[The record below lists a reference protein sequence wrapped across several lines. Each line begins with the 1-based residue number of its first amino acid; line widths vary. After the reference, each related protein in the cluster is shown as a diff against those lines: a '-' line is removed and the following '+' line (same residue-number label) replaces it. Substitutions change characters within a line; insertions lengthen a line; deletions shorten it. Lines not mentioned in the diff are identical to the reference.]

1 MVDLAARRHADFV
14 MRAVGE
20 GLPGQAGYV
29 ARSWQRCV
37 DEFKLNPAG
46 AFALAGLSRDRLEAC
61 KTHNAHLL
69 ASARAE
75 ALSLYRQ
82 LPDRDT
88 LVVIAD
94 AAGTVLETLGDGV
107 FVRQAARIGMC
118 PGSDWSERACGTNG
132 IGTAL
137 AERRALVVNRSEH
150 FFPSLTGL
158 SCCAAPIF
166 DERDALVGVLDVTSE
181 SDLGAEHFRM
191 LIGMSA
197 NTIENRL
204 FEARHD
210 HLQLVRLHSRREL
223 LHTFHEG
230 LIALDGDG
238 TVLAANRSAT
248 LHLGC
253 AGRAGLVG
261 RGVQDVLEIG
271 LSDLLGRAAESAGYP
286 LPITAAGGRAL
297 FVHLKPPR
305 RGAIARHAEARA
317 PAPAAPQRNWGDAG
331 IARDFTRASMVY
343 EKGIYVLL
351 QGETGCGKEVFAR
364 ALHEAGSRA
373 AGPFVAVN
381 CAALPET
388 LIESELFGYRGG
400 AFTGASREGRRGR
413 ILAADKGTLLLDEI
427 GDMPLP
433 LQARLLRVL
442 EEKEVTP
449 LGGETAVKVDV
460 RVVCATHRDLQ
471 QMVAEGSFRRDLY
484 FRLAGF
490 AVTLPPLRLR
500 GGRAGL
506 IEAVLAELAPEAGLD
521 PAALACL
528 AAYPWPGNLRQLR
541 NVLETAGALAAG
553 AAIGLADLPPEI
565 RQQAGHGA
573 PPEMREAP
581 PLGDAAGAEGTD
593 GELSC
598 LERAAREAM
607 LGLLDRHRW
616 NITRVANELGV
627 SRNTV
632 YRKVERYRLSR
643 D

>member
-1 MVDLAARRHADFV
+1 MLDLAARRHADFV
-14 MRAVGE
+14 MRSVGD
-20 GLPGQAGYV
+20 GLPGQPGFV
-29 ARSWQRCV
+29 ARSWHRCIN
-37 DEFKLNPAG
+37 DYSLDPAG

-61 KTHNAHLL
+61 KERNAHLL
-69 ASARAE
+69 ASARSE
-75 ALSLYRQ
+75 AHSLYRQ

-94 AAGTVLETLGDGV
+94 ADGTVLETLGDGV

-132 IGTAL
+132 IGTSL
-137 AERRALVVNRSEH
+137 AERRPLVIDRAEH
-150 FFPSLTGL
+150 FFPSLIGL

-166 DERDALVGVLDVTSE
+166 DECDALVGVLDVTSE
-181 SDLGAEHFRM
+181 SDLSAEHFRM

-204 FEARHD
+204 FEARHG
-210 HLQLVRLHSRREL
+210 HLHLVRLHSRREL

-230 LIALDGDG
+230 LVALDGGG
-238 TVLAANRSAT
+238 TVVAANRSAT
-248 LHLGC
+248 LHLG
-253 AGRAGLVG
+253 RAGLVG
-261 RGVQDVLEIG
+261 RNARDVLETG
-271 LSDLLGRAAESAGYP
+271 LDELLGRAAESAGYP
-286 LPITAAGGRAL
+286 LPLTAAGGRSI
-297 FVHLKPPR
+297 FVHMKPPR
-305 RGAIARHAEARA
+305 RGVAARRAEGRAVATTAPRRDWGDLGIERDFARA
-317 PAPAAPQRNWGDAG
+317 
-331 IARDFTRASMVY
+331 ARVY

-364 ALHEAGSRA
+364 ALHEAGARA
-373 AGPFVAVN
+373 GGPFVAVN

-413 ILAADKGTLLLDEI
+413 ILAADEGTLLLDEI
-427 GDMPLP
+427 GDMPLA

-460 RVVCATHRDLQ
+460 RVICATHRDLPR
-471 QMVAEGSFRRDLY
+471 MVAEGSFRRDLY

-490 AVTLPPLRLR
+490 AVELPPLRLR

-506 IEAVLAELAPEAGLD
+506 IRALLAELAPGATLS
-521 PAALACL
+521 PAALDCL
-528 AAYPWPGNLRQLR
+528 AAYHWPGNLRQLR
-541 NVLETAGALAAG
+541 NVLETVVALAGG
-553 AAIGLADLPPEI
+553 ATIGVADLPPEI
-565 RQQAGHGA
+565 GPRDRLGA
-573 PPEMREAP
+573 LPEMREP
-581 PLGDAAGAEGTD
+581 PPHDDVANEGEGA
-593 GELSC
+593 ELSC
-598 LERAAREAM
+598 LEQAAREAM
-607 LGLLDRHRW
+607 LRLLERHRW
-616 NITRVANELGV
+616 NITRVADELGV

-632 YRKVERYRLSR
+632 YRKVERYRLVR

>member
-1 MVDLAARRHADFV
+1 MLDLAARRHADFV
-14 MRAVGE
+14 MRSVGD
-20 GLPGQAGYV
+20 GLPGQPGFV
-29 ARSWQRCV
+29 ARSWHRCIK
-37 DEFKLNPAG
+37 DYRLDPAG
-46 AFALAGLSRDRLEAC
+46 AFALAGLSRDRLAAC
-61 KTHNAHLL
+61 KEHNAHLL
-69 ASARAE
+69 VSARAE
-75 ALSLYRQ
+75 AYSLYRQ

-94 AAGTVLETLGDGV
+94 ANGTVLETLGDGV

-132 IGTAL
+132 IGTSL
-137 AERRALVVNRSEH
+137 AERRPLVIDRAEH

-166 DERDALVGVLDVTSE
+166 DERDQLVGVLDVTSE
-181 SDLGAEHFRM
+181 SDLSAEHFRM

-204 FEARHD
+204 FEARYG
-210 HLQLVRLHSRREL
+210 HLHLVHLHSRREL
-223 LHTFHEG
+223 LQTFHEG
-230 LIALDGDG
+230 LVALDDSGA
-238 TVLAANRSAT
+238 VVAANRSAT

-253 AGRAGLVG
+253 AGLVG
-261 RGVQDVLEIG
+261 RNARDVLEID
-271 LSDLLGRAAESAGYP
+271 LNELLGRAAESAGYP
-286 LPITAAGGRAL
+286 RPLTAAGGRSI
-297 FVHLKPPR
+297 FVYMKPPR
-305 RGAIARHAEARA
+305 RRVAAPSTAGGA
-317 PAPAAPQRNWGDAG
+317 PAPEAPRRDWGDAG
-331 IARDFTRASMVY
+331 VERDFSRAAMVY
-343 EKGIYVLL
+343 EKGIHVLL

-427 GDMPLP
+427 GDMPLA

-449 LGGETAVKVDV
+449 LGGESAVKVDL

-484 FRLAGF
+484 FRLASF
-490 AVTLPPLRLR
+490 TVELPPLRLR
-500 GGRAGL
+500 SGRAGL
-506 IEAVLAELAPEAGLD
+506 IRSVLAEVAPGAALA
-521 PAALACL
+521 PAALASL
-528 AAYPWPGNLRQLR
+528 AAYAWPGNLRQLR
-541 NVLETAGALAAG
+541 NVLETAAALAGG
-553 AAIGLADLPPEI
+553 ATIDSADLPPEI
-565 RQQAGHGA
+565 HPGDGFGA
-573 PPEMREAP
+573 LPELGETPPR
-581 PLGDAAGAEGTD
+581 GAADPDEGEGA
-593 GELSC
+593 ELSC
-598 LERAAREAM
+598 LEQAARGAM
-607 LGLLDRHRW
+607 LRLLERYRW

-632 YRKVERYRLSR
+632 YRKVERYRLVR

>member
-1 MVDLAARRHADFV
+1 MLDLAARRHADFV
-14 MRAVGE
+14 MRSVGD
-20 GLPGQAGYV
+20 GLPGQPGFV
-29 ARSWQRCV
+29 ARSWHRCIK
-37 DEFKLNPAG
+37 DYRLDPAG
-46 AFALAGLSRDRLEAC
+46 AFALAGLSRDRLAAC
-61 KTHNAHLL
+61 KEHNAHLL
-69 ASARAE
+69 VSARAE
-75 ALSLYRQ
+75 AYSLYRQ

-94 AAGTVLETLGDGV
+94 ANGTVLETLGDGV

-132 IGTAL
+132 IGTSL
-137 AERRALVVNRSEH
+137 AERRPLVIDRAEH

-166 DERDALVGVLDVTSE
+166 DECDQLVGVLDVTSE
-181 SDLGAEHFRM
+181 SDLSAEHFRM

-204 FEARHD
+204 FEARYGHR
-210 HLQLVRLHSRREL
+210 HLVHLHSRREL

-230 LIALDGDG
+230 LVALDDSGE
-238 TVLAANRSAT
+238 VVAANRSAT

-253 AGRAGLVG
+253 AGLVG
-261 RGVQDVLEIG
+261 RNARDVLEIG
-271 LSDLLGRAAESAGYP
+271 LNELLGRAAESAGYP
-286 LPITAAGGRAL
+286 RPLTAAGGRSI
-297 FVHLKPPR
+297 FVYMKPPR
-305 RGAIARHAEARA
+305 RRV
-317 PAPAAPQRNWGDAG
+317 AAPRTAGGAPVPEAPRRDWGDAG
-331 IARDFTRASMVY
+331 VERDFSRAAMVY
-343 EKGIYVLL
+343 EKGIHVLL

-427 GDMPLP
+427 GDMPLA

-449 LGGETAVKVDV
+449 LGGESAVKVDL

-484 FRLAGF
+484 FRLASF
-490 AVTLPPLRLR
+490 TVELPPLRLR
-500 GGRAGL
+500 SGRAGL
-506 IEAVLAELAPEAGLD
+506 IRSVLAEVAPGAALA
-521 PAALACL
+521 PAALASL
-528 AAYPWPGNLRQLR
+528 AAYAWPGNLRQLR
-541 NVLETAGALAAG
+541 NVLETAAALAGG
-553 AAIGLADLPPEI
+553 ATIDSADLPPEI
-565 RQQAGHGA
+565 HPGDGFGA
-573 PPEMREAP
+573 LPELDEALP
-581 PLGDAAGAEGTD
+581 RGAADPDEGEGA
-593 GELSC
+593 ELSC
-598 LERAAREAM
+598 LEQAARGAM
-607 LGLLDRHRW
+607 LRLLERYRW

-632 YRKVERYRLSR
+632 YRKVERYRLVR

>member
-14 MRAVGE
+14 MRSVEE
-20 GLPGQAGYV
+20 GLPGQAGHV

-37 DEFKLNPAG
+37 TDYRLNPAG
-46 AFALAGLSRDRLEAC
+46 AFALAGLPRDQLEAC
-61 KTHNAHLL
+61 KERNGQLL
-69 ASARAE
+69 ASARTE

-94 AAGTVLETLGDGV
+94 ARGTILETLGDGA
-107 FVRQAARIGMC
+107 FVRQAERIGMC

-132 IGTAL
+132 IGTSL
-137 AERRALVVNRSEH
+137 AERRPLAVNRGEH

-166 DERDALVGVLDVTSE
+166 DDSGELVGVLDVTSE
-181 SDLGAEHFRM
+181 SDLSAEHFRM

-204 FEARHD
+204 FEARYR
-210 HLQLVRLHSRREL
+210 HLHLVHLHSRREL

-230 LIALDGDG
+230 LLAMDDQG
-238 TVLAANRSAT
+238 TLLAANRSAT

-253 AGRAGLVG
+253 AGLAGRNV
-261 RGVQDVLEIG
+261 RDVLETG
-271 LSDLLGRAAESAGYP
+271 LDELLGRAAESAGYP
-286 LPITAAGGRAL
+286 LPLTAAGGRSI
-297 FVHLKPPR
+297 FVHMRPPR
-305 RGAIARHAEARA
+305 RGAAVRRAEGRA
-317 PAPAAPQRNWGDAG
+317 PHELAQRNWGDAG
-331 IARDFTRASMVY
+331 IERDFARAARVY

-364 ALHEAGSRA
+364 ALHEAGARA

-449 LGGETAVKVDV
+449 LGGETAIKVDV
-460 RVVCATHRDLQ
+460 RVICATHRDLQ
-471 QMVAEGSFRRDLY
+471 QMVAEGGFRRDLY

-500 GGRAGL
+500 SGRGGL
-506 IEAVLAELAPEAGLD
+506 IASLLAELAPGATLA

-528 AAYPWPGNLRQLR
+528 AAHHWPGNLRQLR
-541 NVLETAGALAAG
+541 NVLETAGALAG
-553 AAIGLADLPPEI
+553 SSVIGLLDLPPEI
-565 RQQAGHGA
+565 RLPEDHGA
-573 PPEMREAP
+573 ACEMIEAP
-581 PLGDAAGAEGTD
+581 AHGADAAAVEDDGAA
-593 GELSC
+593 LSC
-598 LERAAREAM
+598 LEQAARDAM
-607 LGLLDRHRW
+607 LRLLDRHRW
-616 NITRVANELGV
+616 NITRVAGELGV